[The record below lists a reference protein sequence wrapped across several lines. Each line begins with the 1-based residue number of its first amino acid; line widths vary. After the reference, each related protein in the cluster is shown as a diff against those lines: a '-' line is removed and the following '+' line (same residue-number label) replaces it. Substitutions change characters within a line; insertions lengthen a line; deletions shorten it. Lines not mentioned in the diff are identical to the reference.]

1 MANKLFNIKT
11 TEDEALQAQLDAF
24 GAHYPEVQV
33 LAFRVDDLP
42 YYHLTRNSP
51 LPLKGH
57 ELRSIL
63 SQEQLIERSLYLD
76 DWIEQA
82 SAVRRL
88 FSAGIV
94 EHFASRSG
102 AEVIGNGAMRF
113 TQDKGIMAVEH
124 LGRNHAYLISLPP
137 RGYSASHDMAE
148 TTGIDRSKFAHL
160 DDVSPT
166 GFILGHEL
174 GHVQMTQL
182 SAVGSVYPL
191 FVDELAADHHGLTC
205 TTIAAEADYAINWR
219 AVSNL
224 SRELNHQKISYAFT
238 ELVRPYH
245 QAVNYDIAIENMTAF
260 CEMKMA
266 AAPVH
271 LRPKGG
277 GVNFSDVEP
286 LVALKAVIEGEAYDG
301 LRQYFGSTPPAKAA
315 KIFTQRVDN
324 LKRAI
329 DQGKMTPLAD
339 KMAQRTVQA
348 AKILA
353 PHQ

>member
-24 GAHYPEVQV
+24 GAAHPEVQV

-42 YYHLTRNSP
+42 YYHLTQNNN
-51 LPLKGH
+51 
-57 ELRSIL
+57 RSQYRHDLHGIIA
-63 SQEQLIERSLYLD
+63 QEQLIERSLCLD

-88 FSAGIV
+88 FTAGTV
-94 EHFASRSG
+94 EHFAARSG

-113 TQDKGIMAVEH
+113 TLDKGITAVEH
-124 LGRNHAYLISLPP
+124 LGQNQAYLISLPP
-137 RGYSASHDMAE
+137 RGYSASHDMAA
-148 TTGIDRSKFAHL
+148 TTGIEQSNFSHL
-160 DDVSPT
+160 DDVSPIS
-166 GFILGHEL
+166 FILGHEL
-174 GHVQMTQL
+174 GHVQLTQL

-191 FVDELAADHHGLTC
+191 FVDELAADHYGLTC
-205 TTIAAEADYAINWR
+205 ASATEVNYALNWR

-245 QAVNYDIAIENMTAF
+245 QAVSYDTAIENMAAF
-260 CEMKMA
+260 CEMKIA

-277 GVNFSDVEP
+277 GINFADVEP
-286 LVALKAVIEGEAYDG
+286 LVALKAVIEGEQYKG
-301 LRQYFGSTPPAKAA
+301 LRQYFGSPPPAKAA

-329 DQGKMTPLAD
+329 DQGKMTPLAH
-339 KMAQRTVQA
+339 KMAQRTVHA
-348 AKILA
+348 AKILFA
-353 PHQ
+353 PSK